1 MTYKTILVHLD
12 LNGDNEGVLNIAG
25 QLAEQFESRVIGIAA
40 AQPTHPLYEEGLAM
54 MDVVAEERSELDSEL
69 AECRAQFH
77 RALEHRV
84 KHIAWRSAVTFQ
96 SLSDYIADEAR
107 CADLI
112 VTGKDI
118 GASLLDNSRRVN
130 IGDLAIRAGRPV
142 LIVPQGITHLT
153 MEHVFLAWKDTREAR
168 RAALDALPLFHA
180 AGNVT
185 VLEVTSEGDRAHAEA
200 RVQDVEQWLEQ
211 HKIPATRLAAG
222 TPNEHA
228 GYLHAELLNHKCDL
242 LVAGAYGHNRLGEWV
257 FGGVTQ
263 DVLLDPDFCVLLSH

>member
-25 QLAEQFESRVIGIAA
+25 QLAERFGSRVIGIAA
-40 AQPTHPLYEEGLAM
+40 AQPVHPIYEEGYTML
-54 MDVVAEERSELDSEL
+54 DVVAEERTELDREL

-77 RALEHRV
+77 KGLEHRV
-84 KHIAWRSAVTFQ
+84 KDIAWRSAVTFQ

-112 VTGKDI
+112 ITGKDI
-118 GASLLDNSRRVN
+118 GASLFDNSRRVN

-142 LIVPQGITHLT
+142 LIVPQGITHLA
-153 MEHVFLAWKDTREAR
+153 MQHVFLAWKDGREAR
-168 RAALDALPLFHA
+168 RAAFDALPLFHA
-180 AGNVT
+180 AGSVT
-185 VLEVTSEGDRAHAEA
+185 VLEVTSESDQVRAES
-200 RVQDVEQWLEQ
+200 RVQDVGLWLQQ
-211 HKIPATRLAAG
+211 HGITATGLVEG
-222 TPNEHA
+222 TSSDDV
-228 GYLHAELLNHKCDL
+228 GYLHAELLNHRCDL
-242 LVAGAYGHNRLGEWV
+242 LVAGAYGHNRLGEWI

>member
-12 LNGDNEGVLNIAG
+12 LNGDNEGVLNIAA
-25 QLAEQFESRVIGIAA
+25 QLAERFEARLIGIAA
-40 AQPTHPLYEEGLAM
+40 AQPTHPLYEEGYAMADVLAK
-54 MDVVAEERSELDSEL
+54 ERTELDSEL

-77 RALEHRV
+77 KALEHRV
-84 KHIAWRSAVTFQ
+84 KQIGWRSAVTFQ
-96 SLSDYIADEAR
+96 ALSDYIADEAR

-118 GASLLDNSRRVN
+118 GASLFDNGRRVN

-142 LIVPQGITHLT
+142 LIVPQGITHLA
-153 MEHVFLAWKDTREAR
+153 MKHVFLAWKDTREAR
-168 RAALDALPLFHA
+168 RAALDALPFFHA

-185 VLEVTSEGDRAHAEA
+185 VLEVTSESDRARADS
-200 RVQDVEQWLEQ
+200 RIRDVRLWLEQ
-211 HKIPATRLAAG
+211 HDVPASGLVEG
-222 TPNEHA
+222 TSSDDV

-242 LVAGAYGHNRLGEWV
+242 LVAGAYGHNRLGEWI
-257 FGGVTQ
+257 FGGVTR